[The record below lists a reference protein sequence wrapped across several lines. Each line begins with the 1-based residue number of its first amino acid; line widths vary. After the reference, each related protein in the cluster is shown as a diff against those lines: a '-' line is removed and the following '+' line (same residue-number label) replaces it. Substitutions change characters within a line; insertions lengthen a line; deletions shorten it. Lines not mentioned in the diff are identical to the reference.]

1 MSKRAKYKYDPNTLQ
16 YQKIELTLNV
26 ILKKILKYT
35 GVGLV
40 IAGIIILIAF
50 PFIQDYSTRKA
61 QEKIEF
67 LESNYQSINSE
78 MDTIVAVL
86 KNLQET
92 DNNLYRVIFEAEP
105 YKNKDLDRKTIP
117 GKKTHEDY
125 VVSLKERLYLLTNSV
140 VGQSKSFEAVIK
152 LAINK
157 EKLLQAVPSIIPIE
171 DKELTRLSSPFGIR
185 NDPIYNVP
193 KMHSGLDFTAPT
205 GSKIYASGDGV
216 VETMEYSTGGYGN
229 HVIINHG
236 FGYKSHYAHMNK
248 FKTKVGKKVK
258 RGELIGLVGST
269 GKSTAPHLHYEVI
282 KNGNKIDPINFFYND
297 ITPDQYQQMLEKAK
311 NTGGSSL
318 D

>member
-1 MSKRAKYKYDPNTLQ
+1 MGKRAKYKYDPNTLQ
-16 YQKIELTLNV
+16 YQKIELTLKEV
-26 ILKKILKYT
+26 LKKLLKYSS
-35 GVGLV
+35 VGIA
-40 IAGIIILIAF
+40 IAGIIILISY

-61 QEKIEF
+61 QKKIEF
-67 LESNYQSINSE
+67 LESNYVALNSE
-78 MDTIVAVL
+78 LDTIVAVL
-86 KNLQET
+86 RNLQET

-105 YKNKDLDRKTIP
+105 YKNPELQRANYVDKR
-117 GKKTHEDY
+117 THQDY
-125 VVSLKERLYLLTNSV
+125 VIGLKERLEILTNNIVKQSV
-140 VGQSKSFEAVIK
+140 SFDELIDLAV
-152 LAINK
+152 NK
-157 EKLLQAVPSIIPIE
+157 EKMLQAIPSIIPIE

-216 VETMEYSTGGYGN
+216 VEIMEFSSGGYGN

-236 FGYKSHYAHMNK
+236 FGYKSHYAHMSE
-248 FKTKVGKKVK
+248 FKTKVGKRVK

-282 KNGNKIDPINFFYND
+282 KNGNKIDPINFFFTD
-297 ITPDQYQQMLEKAK
+297 ITPDQYAQMIEKAK

>member
-16 YQKIELTLNV
+16 YQKIELTLNE

-35 GVGLV
+35 SVGIV
-40 IAGIIILIAF
+40 IAGIIILIAY
-50 PFIQDYSTRKA
+50 PFIQDYSTRRA
-61 QEKIEF
+61 QKKIEF

-86 KNLQET
+86 KNLQEI

-105 YKNKDLDRKTIP
+105 YENKDLDRKTIQ
-117 GKKTHEDY
+117 GEKTHENY
-125 VVSLKERLYLLTNSV
+125 VVSLKERLNSLTNSV
-140 VGQSKSFEAVIK
+140 VGQSKSFETVIE

-171 DKELTRLSSPFGIR
+171 DKELTRLSSSFGIR

-193 KMHSGLDFTAPT
+193 KMHSGLDFTSPT
-205 GSKIYASGDGV
+205 GSKIYASGNGV
-216 VETMEYSTGGYGN
+216 IETMEYSTGGYGN

-236 FGYKSHYAHMNK
+236 FGYKSHYAHMSE
-248 FKTKVGKKVK
+248 FKTRVGKKVK

-282 KNGNKIDPINFFYND
+282 KNGHKIDPINFFYND
-297 ITPDQYQQMLEKAK
+297 ITPYQYQQMLEKAK
-311 NTGGSSL
+311 TTGGSSL